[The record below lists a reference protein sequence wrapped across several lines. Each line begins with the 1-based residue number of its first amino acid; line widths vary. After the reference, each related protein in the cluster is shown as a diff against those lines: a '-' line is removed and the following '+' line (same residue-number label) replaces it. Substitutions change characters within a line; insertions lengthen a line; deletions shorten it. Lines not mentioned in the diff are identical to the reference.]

1 MLRWSWSLLAAC
13 TFSAIAAAPAPE
25 EFASPAKSVELMKL
39 PKGFRVQ
46 LVASEPDFIK
56 PIAMTTDARGRVWV
70 VESHSYPNWLTDGK
84 KPGKDRVLI
93 YEPTKEGG
101 WSSKVFL
108 EKGVNLSGIVIGHG
122 GVWLTSVPNLLF
134 VRTDSDTD
142 KPLAPAQV
150 MLDGWSLKTKHNV
163 VSNINWGPDGWLY
176 GLNGIQSESRVG
188 APGTPDAKRTK
199 MDCGVWRFHP
209 TTHKFEAVAHGTT
222 NPWGL
227 DWDEHGELFMTNCVI
242 KHLFHIVPGA
252 HFVRMY
258 GQDINPHSYGLIESC
273 ADHIHWAGGA
283 WTEARG
289 GKIHSDAG
297 GGHAHAGAMFYL
309 ADQWPSEYRNRIL
322 MANLHGNRLNQNTIE
337 RKGSGYVGRRAPDFL
352 FANDPWFRGL
362 TQMMSGDG
370 GMFVSDWHDTG
381 ECHNYDKTHP
391 SGRIYR
397 VTYGDVKPVSTD
409 LTKMDDAELVKLQ
422 LNANDWWVRQARVLL
437 AHRSL
442 VAGKADPRISGE
454 LWKMALEEK
463 TEAKQLRGL
472 WALHSVRGADEKK
485 LLSLLELPGEH
496 RRTWAVRL
504 LVDNGVPSKE
514 AVEAITGL
522 AKSDKSAMVRLA
534 IAGAMQKLA
543 HADRWA
549 IASAL
554 AAHAEDAEDAYLPLM
569 VWYGIEPA
577 VPGDI
582 DRAVE
587 LLGKAKLPAL
597 RRHLARRLA
606 ALAE

>member
-1 MLRWSWSLLAAC
+1 
-13 TFSAIAAAPAPE
+13 
-25 EFASPAKSVELMKL
+25 
-39 PKGFRVQ
+39 
-46 LVASEPDFIK
+46 
-56 PIAMTTDARGRVWV
+56 
-70 VESHSYPNWLTDGK
+70 
-84 KPGKDRVLI
+84 
-93 YEPTKEGG
+93 
-101 WSSKVFL
+101 
-108 EKGVNLSGIVIGHG
+108 
-122 GVWLTSVPNLLF
+122 
-134 VRTDSDTD
+134 
-142 KPLAPAQV
+142 
-150 MLDGWSLKTKHNV
+150 
-163 VSNINWGPDGWLY
+163 
-176 GLNGIQSESRVG
+176 
-188 APGTPDAKRTK
+188 

-209 TTHKFEAVAHGTT
+209 VTQKFEAVAHGTT

-227 DWDEHGELFMTNCVI
+227 DWDDRGELFMTNCVI
-242 KHLFHIVPGA
+242 KHLFHVVPGA

-309 ADQWPSEYRNRIL
+309 ADQWPAEYRNRIL
-322 MANLHGNRLNQNTIE
+322 MANLHGNRLNQNKIE
-337 RKGSGYVGRRAPDFL
+337 RQGSGYVGKRAPDFL

-362 TQMMSGDG
+362 TQMMSPDG

-397 VTYGDVKPVSTD
+397 VTYGDVKPVRAD
-409 LTKMDDAELVKLQ
+409 LAKCGDAELVGFQ
-422 LNANDWWVRQARVLL
+422 LHENDWWVRQARLVL
-437 AHRSL
+437 AERYPKGEPRV
-442 VAGKADPRISGE
+442 VAD
-454 LWKMALEEK
+454 LWRMALDEK
-463 TEAKQLRGL
+463 QETKQLRGL
-472 WALHSVRGADEKK
+472 WALHSVGGADETK
-485 LLSLLELPGEH
+485 LLSLLALPGEH

-504 LVDNGVPSKE
+504 LVDRGAPSKE
-514 AVEAITGL
+514 AVASLTRL
-522 AKSDKSAMVRLA
+522 AASDESAMVRLA

-577 VPGDI
+577 VTGDVA
-582 DRAVE
+582 RAVE

-597 RRHLARRLA
+597 RRNLTRRLA
-606 ALAE
+606 SLAE

>member
-1 MLRWSWSLLAAC
+1 
-13 TFSAIAAAPAPE
+13 
-25 EFASPAKSVELMKL
+25 
-39 PKGFRVQ
+39 
-46 LVASEPDFIK
+46 
-56 PIAMTTDARGRVWV
+56 
-70 VESHSYPNWLTDGK
+70 
-84 KPGKDRVLI
+84 
-93 YEPTKEGG
+93 
-101 WSSKVFL
+101 
-108 EKGVNLSGIVIGHG
+108 
-122 GVWLTSVPNLLF
+122 
-134 VRTDSDTD
+134 
-142 KPLAPAQV
+142 
-150 MLDGWSLKTKHNV
+150 
-163 VSNINWGPDGWLY
+163 
-176 GLNGIQSESRVG
+176 
-188 APGTPDAKRTK
+188 
-199 MDCGVWRFHP
+199 
-209 TTHKFEAVAHGTT
+209 
-222 NPWGL
+222 
-227 DWDEHGELFMTNCVI
+227 
-242 KHLFHIVPGA
+242 
-252 HFVRMY
+252 
-258 GQDINPHSYGLIESC
+258 
-273 ADHIHWAGGA
+273 
-283 WTEARG
+283 
-289 GKIHSDAG
+289 
-297 GGHAHAGAMFYL
+297 
-309 ADQWPSEYRNRIL
+309 
-322 MANLHGNRLNQNTIE
+322 
-337 RKGSGYVGRRAPDFL
+337 
-352 FANDPWFRGL
+352 
-362 TQMMSGDG
+362 
-370 GMFVSDWHDTG
+370 
-381 ECHNYDKTHP
+381 
-391 SGRIYR
+391 
-397 VTYGDVKPVSTD
+397 
-409 LTKMDDAELVKLQ
+409 MDDAELVKLQ

-504 LVDNGVPSKE
+504 LVDNGAPSKE
-514 AVEAITGL
+514 AGEAITGL

-597 RRHLARRLA
+597 RRHLTRRLA

>member
-1 MLRWSWSLLAAC
+1 MFRRSWPLLTAFAL
-13 TFSAIAAAPAPE
+13 SAVAAPSPE
-25 EFASPAKSVELMKL
+25 EFASPAKSVGLMKL
-39 PKGFRVQ
+39 PEGFRVQ
-46 LVASEPDFIK
+46 LVAGEPDFIK

-70 VESHSYPNWLTDGK
+70 VESHSYPHWLTDGK

-93 YEPTKEGG
+93 FEPTETG
-101 WSSKVFL
+101 WKGKVFL
-108 EKGVNLSGIVIGHG
+108 EKGVNLSGIAVGHG
-122 GVWLTSVPNLLF
+122 GVWIASVPNILF
-134 VRTDSDTD
+134 VPTDFGTD
-142 KPLAPAQV
+142 KPTGPAKV
-150 MLDGWSLKTKHNV
+150 LLDGWSLKTKHNV
-163 VSNINWGPDGWLY
+163 VNNLIWGPDGWLY

-188 APGTPDAKRTK
+188 APGTPEAKRTK

-209 TTHKFEAVAHGTT
+209 TARTFEAVAHGTT

-227 DWDEHGELFMTNCVI
+227 DWDDHGELFITNCVI
-242 KHLFHIVPGA
+242 KHLFHVVPGA

-258 GQDINPHSYGLIESC
+258 GQDISPHSYGLIESC

-309 ADQWPSEYRNRIL
+309 GDQWPAEYRNRIL
-322 MANLHGNRLNQNTIE
+322 MANLHGNRLNANKIE
-337 RKGSGYVGRRAPDFL
+337 RKGSGYVAKRAPDFL

-362 TQMMSGDG
+362 SQMMSPDG
-370 GMFVSDWHDTG
+370 GMFMSDWHDTG
-381 ECHNYDKTHP
+381 ECHNYEKTHP

-397 VTYGDVKPVSTD
+397 VTYGDVKPVTTD
-409 LTKMDDAELVKLQ
+409 LPKLDNAELAKLQ
-422 LNANDWWVRQARVLL
+422 LHANDWWVRQARVVL
-437 AHRSL
+437 AERF
-442 VAGKADPRISGE
+442 AIEERKADPRLFES
-454 LWKMALEEK
+454 LWKMALNEK

-472 WALHSVRGADEKK
+472 WALHSVGGTDETK
-485 LLSLLELPGEH
+485 LLSLLDLPGEH

-504 LVDNGVPSKE
+504 LVDQGAPSKD
-514 AVEAITGL
+514 AVAALTRL
-522 AKSDKSAMVRLA
+522 AASDKSAMVRLA
-534 IAGAMQKLA
+534 IAGAMQKLP
-543 HADRWA
+543 HADRWPV
-549 IASAL
+549 ASAL

-577 VPGDI
+577 VPGDVG
-582 DRAVE
+582 RAVE

-597 RRHLARRLA
+597 RRNLTRRLA